1 VAIHSETELYEPV
14 KQYWTSLGYEVRGEV
29 KHCDLVAVR
38 DGELVVVELK
48 RSFNIPL
55 LVQGIDRQRLTDRVY
70 IAIEL
75 PSKGKAPHRLKWS
88 EVRRLCEL
96 LGLGLI
102 TVRFYKTRREP
113 LVEAICHPPR
123 CEAAAAIAART
134 PAPAKRVRVSK
145 KAAARLAAE
154 FEGRH
159 GDFNVGGSPGGKR
172 RVTAYREQALLCA
185 AALAQHGPLSLRELR
200 KCTGCAGAAAIMQQN
215 YYGWFQRHQRGVY
228 ALLPE
233 GEAALKTTF
242 ADVVSVIAKDL
253 REI

>member
-1 VAIHSETELYEPV
+1 MAIHSETELYEPV
-14 KQYWTSLGYEVRGEV
+14 KKYWTERGYEVRGEV

-38 DGELVVVELK
+38 DDELIVVELK
-48 RSFNIPL
+48 RSFTIPL
-55 LVQGIDRQRLTDRVY
+55 LVQGIDRQRLTDHVY
-70 IAIEL
+70 VAIEL
-75 PSKGKAPHRLKWS
+75 PGKGKAPHRLRWS

-113 LVEAICHPPR
+113 LVEVVCHPPR
-123 CEAAAAIAART
+123 CEIAAAETART
-134 PAPAKRVRVSK
+134 PAKRVRVSK

-154 FEGRH
+154 FESRH

-172 RVTAYREQALLCA
+172 QVTAYREQALLCA

-200 KCTGCAGAAAIMQQN
+200 ECTGCARAAAIMQQN

-233 GEAALKTTF
+233 GEAALTTTF

-253 REI
+253 REL